1 MTDLVYVLGTV
12 AFFGL
17 MLLYIAG
24 CDRLG
29 RSADVERG
37 AEEGK

>member
-1 MTDLVYVLGTV
+1 MIDLVYVVGTIV
-12 AFFGL
+12 FFGL

-29 RSADVERG
+29 RAADVERTG
-37 AEEGK
+37 EEAK

>member
-1 MTDLVYVLGTV
+1 MPDLIYLLLTV

-17 MLLYIAG
+17 MLAYVRA

-29 RSADVERG
+29 RNGRDTDSAR
-37 AEEGK
+37 

>member
-1 MTDLVYVLGTV
+1 MIDIAYVLGTV

-17 MLLYIAG
+17 MLSYVRA

-29 RSADVERG
+29 RTADVERG
-37 AEEGK
+37 EEEQR

>member
-1 MTDLVYVLGTV
+1 MLDLVYVLGSV

-17 MLLYIAG
+17 MLAYTHA

-29 RSADVERG
+29 ARADVERG
-37 AEEGK
+37 PLP

>member
-1 MTDLVYVLGTV
+1 MLDLVYVVVTV

-17 MLLYIAG
+17 MLAYVTW

-29 RSADVERG
+29 RDGRDAERP
-37 AEEGK
+37 